1 MASSTPKGW
10 DKDSDK
16 LFIHDTGVRIQR
28 MTYKGKEGW
37 FLVPVDLDA
46 AVLEF
51 EPTPEGRDKAFE
63 AFAKGAIPSPRKP
76 KPPPRRPPPSP
87 PPPRS
92 RRRTIRTR
100 TTRTAT
106 RRTATTG
113 TRARTTPPHPLR
125 LPSGTCRSLPS
136 PLPLP

>member
-1 MASSTPKGW
+1 MASGTPKGW

-28 MTYKGKEGW
+28 MTYKGKDGW

-63 AFAKGAIPSPRKP
+63 AFAKGALDPKP
-76 KPPPRRPPPSP
+76 KKTKAAPKKAAAKPAPAEEPEEDDKDEDDED
-87 PPPRS
+87 
-92 RRRTIRTR
+92 
-100 TTRTAT
+100 
-106 RRTATTG
+106 G
-113 TRARTTPPHPLR
+113 DQ
-125 LPSGTCRSLPS
+125 G
-136 PLPLP
+136 